1 MTRSRRNQIRS
12 QITDPSRPRHRHAHV
27 TSQAVTSLAT
37 PRLLPFGSRDHARPY
52 KTSQSN
58 FYLQH
63 HGFWRSPFA
72 EDIQR
77 GNYHVYVS
85 PPWPQRDGIPY
96 NIARIMEFLPDE
108 GTTRTR
114 GKGREIIT
122 RVRLAWYYRPSDLN
136 DRPSADPRLL
146 LAAIFSEV
154 QPVSHL
160 RARCYVRHKDK
171 ISDLQAWKKKPD
183 HFYFQRVFDPY
194 IRKEFDVL
202 RSADVTNLA
211 ERDVIGDLTDNLR
224 LCETCEKWA
233 PSQDSVRCDTCK
245 CYYHMACVNPP
256 LVAKP
261 AKGYG
266 WTCGACSRHH
276 DEHVQPGGRHST
288 PVTKSRVSKV
298 AVKSRGLAGL
308 STNLPHRDINSED
321 RYFKMCLYTVAED
334 TLDPDDLIFPK
345 AATRVGARYQ
355 AVVGPWVAPDTN
367 ASPQP
372 SQIPDGVPERGG
384 DDTIEMMSVIVSMS
398 EEERKLSI
406 VISLVEEPGQESARR
421 YSLQYLD
428 ITQKFNSTTRPRKQ
442 HGPEM
447 RAIKDGIKTRSIYE
461 VVRFYGDR
469 LREENRQSKTNTL
482 TGKSISLKRSRSP
495 SSDDE
500 SSVYGFGGDV
510 PRQVCG
516 ACRSKESAVW
526 WKAPRGL
533 PTEVMC
539 DQCGISWRKYGD
551 IRSGRIEE
559 PKKSNGI
566 DKRENTPQPPVK
578 RTKVSMSRGPS
589 PPLAPRQHICC
600 CCKKSGPVGRVVQCT
615 QCGVQ
620 VHAGE
625 AFMVP
630 AEHDSLTRHP
640 VAPAVYGVTEED
652 AMAEIWL
659 CELCQNEKSQESSL
673 NPNCLLCPRTSNDN
687 LQSKQ
692 SAVASTILRLS
703 KPTEGR
709 GWVHTL
715 CSVFVPETSFT
726 DATRLRLVEGI
737 SSVSDA
743 RWACSVCRQ
752 EGGAVVSCASGCG
765 TQFHVSCAWMAG
777 HAFGFEI
784 RQSKNIRR
792 DPATIVEFRG
802 EVGVMKASIRCKTHS
817 ASLRP
822 SFDIC
827 SLNTNGESALQLY
840 CRTYKQVSISHSYGL
855 LRKAKRLDT
864 LLRAQ
869 GFLPAISSIGDPLSP
884 LNLASN
890 CRSCG
895 TNDSPCFWTLDGQ
908 TIVDPDG
915 ASDVLCNL
923 CRSGPLSR
931 GLAGVPEA
939 VTDIGSEDIRL
950 EKIAA
955 AHATPVQAR

>member
-1 MTRSRRNQIRS
+1 MVSGGGPCLRI
-12 QITDPSRPRHRHAHV
+12 
-27 TSQAVTSLAT
+27 
-37 PRLLPFGSRDHARPY
+37 
-52 KTSQSN
+52 SN
-58 FYLQH
+58 
-63 HGFWRSPFA
+63 GEVA
-72 EDIQR
+72 NVND
-77 GNYHVYVS
+77 HVYVS

-108 GTTRTR
+108 GAIRTR

-202 RSADVTNLA
+202 RSADVTNLPLEIREVLQSRYEFVVA

-276 DEHVQPGGRHST
+276 DEQVSQPGGRHAT
-288 PVTKSRVSKV
+288 PVTKSRSFK
-298 AVKSRGLAGL
+298 AAAKSRSLAGL
-308 STNLPHRDINSED
+308 NTNLSHRDINSED
-321 RYFKMCLYTVAED
+321 RYFKMWPFRYFGLYTVAED

-355 AVVGPWVAPDTN
+355 AVVGPWIPLDGK

-372 SQIPDGVPERGG
+372 SQNSDGVPERGG
-384 DDTIEMMSVIVSMS
+384 DDTIEMMSIIVMMS
-398 EEERKLSI
+398 EEQIAAFHSFHQNLWSKSAMRYGVDFLE
-406 VISLVEEPGQESARR
+406 ESARR
-421 YSLQYLD
+421 YSLQHLG
-428 ITQKFNSTTRPRKQ
+428 ITQKYNGTTRPRKWQAKDTRFWDKDWTQDELEQFENGIKQ

-447 RAIKDGIKTRSIYE
+447 RAIKEGIKSRSIYE
-461 VVRFYGDR
+461 VVRFYGHWKNDR
-469 LREENRQSKTNTL
+469 LGEEHRQSKTNTL
-482 TGKSISLKRSRSP
+482 TGKNISLKRSRSP

-559 PKKSNGI
+559 PKKGNGV

-578 RTKVSMSRGPS
+578 RTKVIPLNLGLITLHIEEFFRFQCLAAHPRLPRRGNTS
-589 PPLAPRQHICC
+589 VVAA
-600 CCKKSGPVGRVVQCT
+600 KKAALWVGWCNVRNVAFKFT
-615 QCGVQ
+615 QVGI
-620 VHAGE
+620 
-625 AFMVP
+625 
-630 AEHDSLTRHP
+630 S
-640 VAPAVYGVTEED
+640 VYGVTEEE
-652 AMAEIWL
+652 AATETWL

-673 NPNCLLCPRTSNDN
+673 NPNCLLCPRTPNDT

-692 SAVASTILRLS
+692 NALASTMLRLS

-726 DATRLRLVEGI
+726 DASRLRLVEGI
-737 SSVSDA
+737 SSVSDT
-743 RWACSVCRQ
+743 RWASACSICRQ

-765 TQFHVSCAWMAG
+765 TQYHVSCAWMAG
-777 HAFGFEI
+777 HAFGFEV
-784 RQSKNIRR
+784 RQSKNTRR
-792 DPATIVEFRG
+792 DPATIVDFRG
-802 EVGVMKASIRCKTHS
+802 EVGVLKALIRCKSHPN
-817 ASLRP
+817 APRP
-822 SFDIC
+822 TFDIC
-827 SLNTNGESALQLY
+827 SLNANGESALQVY
-840 CRTYKQVSISHSYGL
+840 CRTYKQVSVSHSYGL

-869 GFLPAISSIGDPLSP
+869 GFLPPVSSPHSSQILSHTMSSGKAVC
-884 LNLASN
+884 N
-890 CRSCG
+890 SCA
-895 TNDSPCFWTLDGQ
+895 TNDSPCFWSLDGQ
-908 TIVDPDG
+908 IMVDPETTSI
-915 ASDVLCNL
+915 ALCNS
-923 CRSGPLSR
+923 C
-931 GLAGVPEA
+931 
-939 VTDIGSEDIRL
+939 RL
-950 EKIAA
+950 E
-955 AHATPVQAR
+955 HLSDGVVRVGTGGGQ

>member
-1 MTRSRRNQIRS
+1 MVSGG
-12 QITDPSRPRHRHAHV
+12 AH
-27 TSQAVTSLAT
+27 SL
-37 PRLLPFGSRDHARPY
+37 RI
-52 KTSQSN
+52 SN
-58 FYLQH
+58 GETAYIN
-63 HGFWRSPFA
+63 
-72 EDIQR
+72 D
-77 GNYHVYVS
+77 HVYVS

-202 RSADVTNLA
+202 RSADVTNLPANIREILQSRYEFVVA

-233 PSQDSVRCDTCK
+233 PSQDSVRS
-245 CYYHMACVNPP
+245 
-256 LVAKP
+256 KP

-321 RYFKMCLYTVAED
+321 RYFKMWPFRYFGLYTVAED

-398 EEERKLSI
+398 EEEQAAFNTFHQNLWSKPAARNGVDFL
-406 VISLVEEPGQESARR
+406 EESARR

-428 ITQKFNSTTRPRKQ
+428 ITQKFNSTTRPRKWQAKDTRFWDKDWTQDEIEQFENGIKQ

-461 VVRFYGDR
+461 VVRFYGRWKNDR

-743 RWACSVCRQ
+743 RWASACSVCRQ

-827 SLNTNGESALQLY
+827 SLNTNGEPALQLY

-931 GLAGVPEA
+931 GLAGVAEA

-955 AHATPVQAR
+955 AHATPVQAQ

>member
-1 MTRSRRNQIRS
+1 MVSGGS
-12 QITDPSRPRHRHAHV
+12 PS
-27 TSQAVTSLAT
+27 L
-37 PRLLPFGSRDHARPY
+37 RL
-52 KTSQSN
+52 SN
-58 FYLQH
+58 GEIAYVN
-63 HGFWRSPFA
+63 
-72 EDIQR
+72 D
-77 GNYHVYVS
+77 HVYVS

-160 RARCYVRHKDK
+160 RAKCYVRHKDK
-171 ISDLQAWKKKPD
+171 IPDLQAWKKKPD

-202 RSADVTNLA
+202 RSADVTNLPAEIREVLQSRYEFVVA

-276 DEHVQPGGRHST
+276 DEQVSQPGGRHAT
-288 PVTKSRVSKV
+288 PITKSRSSKV
-298 AVKSRGLAGL
+298 ATKSRSLAGL
-308 STNLPHRDINSED
+308 NANLSHRDINSED
-321 RYFKMCLYTVAED
+321 RYFKMWPFRYFGLYTVAED

-355 AVVGPWVAPDTN
+355 AVVGPWVSPDAKT
-367 ASPQP
+367 S
-372 SQIPDGVPERGG
+372 SQSNQTPDGVPERGG
-384 DDTIEMMSVIVSMS
+384 DDTIEMLSIIVSMS
-398 EEERKLSI
+398 EEEMAAFHTFHQNLWSKPAMRYGVDFL
-406 VISLVEEPGQESARR
+406 EESARR
-421 YSLQYLD
+421 YSLQHLG
-428 ITQKFNSTTRPRKQ
+428 ITQKFSNTMRSRKWQTKDSRFWDKDWTQEEVEQFENGIKQ

-447 RAIKDGIKTRSIYE
+447 RAIKEGIKTRSIYE
-461 VVRFYGDR
+461 VVRFYGHWKNDR
-469 LREENRQSKTNTL
+469 LGEEHRHSKTNAL
-482 TGKSISLKRSRSP
+482 TGRNISLKRSRSP

-559 PKKSNGI
+559 PKKGNGI

-589 PPLAPRQHICC
+589 PPPAPRQHVCC
-600 CCKKSGPVGRVVQCT
+600 CCKKSGPAGRVVQCA

-620 VHAGE
+620 VHA
-625 AFMVP
+625 
-630 AEHDSLTRHP
+630 
-640 VAPAVYGVTEED
+640 AVYGVTEEE
-652 AMAEIWL
+652 AAAETWL

-673 NPNCLLCPRTSNDN
+673 NPNCLLCPRTPNDA

-692 SAVASTILRLS
+692 NALASTILRLS

-726 DATRLRLVEGI
+726 DASRLRLVEGI
-737 SSVSDA
+737 SSVSDT
-743 RWACSVCRQ
+743 RWASACSICRQ

-765 TQFHVSCAWMAG
+765 AQFHVSCAWMAG
-777 HAFGFEI
+777 HTFGFEV
-784 RQSKNIRR
+784 RQSKNSRR
-792 DPATIVEFRG
+792 DPATIVDFRG
-802 EVGVMKASIRCKTHS
+802 EVGVLKALIRCKAHPT
-817 ASLRP
+817 ATRP

-827 SLNTNGESALQLY
+827 SLNTNGESALQVY
-840 CRTYKQVSISHSYGL
+840 CRTYKQVSVSHSYGL

-869 GFLPAISSIGDPLSP
+869 GFLPAIPSP
-884 LNLASN
+884 HNSQKFTHALPDGNAV
-890 CRSCG
+890 CDSCG
-895 TNDSPCFWTLDGQ
+895 THDSPCFWSLDGQ
-908 TIVDPDG
+908 VMVDPET
-915 ASDVLCNL
+915 ASTALCNS
-923 CRSGPLSR
+923 CRINQM
-931 GLAGVPEA
+931 AGSSSSADVEVADGDRETNLQSIPA
-939 VTDIGSEDIRL
+939 ILTS
-950 EKIAA
+950 
-955 AHATPVQAR
+955 T

>member
-1 MTRSRRNQIRS
+1 MSGIR
-12 QITDPSRPRHRHAHV
+12 T
-27 TSQAVTSLAT
+27 
-37 PRLLPFGSRDHARPY
+37 
-52 KTSQSN
+52 K
-58 FYLQH
+58 YLT
-63 HGFWRSPFA
+63 FKP
-72 EDIQR
+72 
-77 GNYHVYVS
+77 
-85 PPWPQRDGIPY
+85 
-96 NIARIMEFLPDE
+96 
-108 GTTRTR
+108 
-114 GKGREIIT
+114 GR
-122 RVRLAWYYRPSDLN
+122 
-136 DRPSADPRLL
+136 
-146 LAAIFSEV
+146 
-154 QPVSHL
+154 
-160 RARCYVRHKDK
+160 
-171 ISDLQAWKKKPD
+171 KKPD

-202 RSADVTNLA
+202 RSADVTNLPANIREILQSRYEFVVA

-233 PSQDSVRCDTCK
+233 PS
-245 CYYHMACVNPP
+245 
-256 LVAKP
+256 
-261 AKGYG
+261 
-266 WTCGACSRHH
+266 
-276 DEHVQPGGRHST
+276 
-288 PVTKSRVSKV
+288 
-298 AVKSRGLAGL
+298 
-308 STNLPHRDINSED
+308 
-321 RYFKMCLYTVAED
+321 
-334 TLDPDDLIFPK
+334 PDDLIFPK

-398 EEERKLSI
+398 EEEQAAFNTFHQNLWSKPAARNGVDFL
-406 VISLVEEPGQESARR
+406 EESARR

-428 ITQKFNSTTRPRKQ
+428 ITQKFNSTTRPRKVLAAKDTRFWDKDWTQDEIEQFENGIKQ

-461 VVRFYGDR
+461 VRPPKG
-469 LREENRQSKTNTL
+469 RESTIENQYFNRQKHFVEAKSL
-482 TGKSISLKRSRSP
+482 T

-589 PPLAPRQHICC
+589 PHLHPDSIYVV

-743 RWACSVCRQ
+743 RWASACSVCRQ

-827 SLNTNGESALQLY
+827 SLNTNGESHFSFTAEHINRFPSHILMGS
-840 CRTYKQVSISHSYGL
+840 CEKQNDWTPCSRS
-855 LRKAKRLDT
+855 
-864 LLRAQ
+864 
-869 GFLPAISSIGDPLSP
+869 GFP
-884 LNLASN
+884 
-890 CRSCG
+890 
-895 TNDSPCFWTLDGQ
+895 T
-908 TIVDPDG
+908 
-915 ASDVLCNL
+915 CNL
-923 CRSGPLSR
+923 IHWRPIKSSELGQQLQVLRSGPLSR

>member
-1 MTRSRRNQIRS
+1 MVSGGGPCLRI
-12 QITDPSRPRHRHAHV
+12 
-27 TSQAVTSLAT
+27 
-37 PRLLPFGSRDHARPY
+37 
-52 KTSQSN
+52 SN
-58 FYLQH
+58 
-63 HGFWRSPFA
+63 GEVA
-72 EDIQR
+72 NVND
-77 GNYHVYVS
+77 HVYVS

-96 NIARIMEFLPDE
+96 NIARIMEFLPEE
-108 GTTRTR
+108 GATRTR
-114 GKGREIIT
+114 GKSRETLT

-160 RARCYVRHKDK
+160 RAKCYVRHKDK

-202 RSADVTNLA
+202 RSADVTNLPAEIREVLQSRYEFVVA

-256 LVAKP
+256 LAAKP
-261 AKGYG
+261 AKG
-266 WTCGACSRHH
+266 
-276 DEHVQPGGRHST
+276 QPGGRHAT
-288 PVTKSRVSKV
+288 PVTKSRSSK
-298 AVKSRGLAGL
+298 AAAKSRSLVGLNANL
-308 STNLPHRDINSED
+308 SHRDINSED
-321 RYFKMCLYTVAED
+321 RYFKMWPFRYFGLYTVAED

-355 AVVGPWVAPDTN
+355 AVVGPCVPPDAN

-372 SQIPDGVPERGG
+372 SQAPDGIPERGG
-384 DDTIEMMSVIVSMS
+384 DDTIEMMSIIVLMS
-398 EEERKLSI
+398 DEQMTAFHTFHQNLWSKPTMRSGVDFLE
-406 VISLVEEPGQESARR
+406 ESARR
-421 YSLQYLD
+421 YSLQHLG
-428 ITQKFNSTTRPRKQ
+428 ITQKYNSTTRPRKWQAKDTRFWDKDWTQDEVEQFENGIKQ

-447 RAIKDGIKTRSIYE
+447 RAIKEGIRTRSIYE
-461 VVRFYGDR
+461 VVRFYGHWKNDR
-469 LREENRQSKTNTL
+469 LGEEHRQSKTNTL
-482 TGKSISLKRSRSP
+482 TGKNISLKRSRSP

-559 PKKSNGI
+559 AKKGNGV

-589 PPLAPRQHICC
+589 PPPAPRQHICC
-600 CCKKSGPVGRVVQCT
+600 CCKKSGPVGRVVQCA

-620 VHAGE
+620 VHA
-625 AFMVP
+625 
-630 AEHDSLTRHP
+630 
-640 VAPAVYGVTEED
+640 AVYGVTEEE
-652 AMAEIWL
+652 AAVETWL

-673 NPNCLLCPRTSNDN
+673 NPSCLLCPRTPNDT

-692 SAVASTILRLS
+692 NALASTMLRLS

-726 DATRLRLVEGI
+726 DASRLRLVEGI
-737 SSVSDA
+737 SSVSDT
-743 RWACSVCRQ
+743 RWASVSDALSRSDIRITFEQACSICRQ

-765 TQFHVSCAWMAG
+765 AQFHVSCAWMAG
-777 HAFGFEI
+777 HAFGFEV
-784 RQSKNIRR
+784 RQSKNTRR
-792 DPATIVEFRG
+792 DPATIVDFRG
-802 EVGVMKASIRCKTHS
+802 EVGVLKALIRCKMHPN
-817 ASLRP
+817 APRP
-822 SFDIC
+822 TFDIC
-827 SLNTNGESALQLY
+827 SLNANGESALQVY
-840 CRTYKQVSISHSYGL
+840 CRTYKQVSVSHSYGL
-855 LRKAKRLDT
+855 LRKARRLDT

-869 GFLPAISSIGDPLSP
+869 GFLPPIHSLHNSQTFSHARSSGNAMGRLWLIRKRLPLCC
-884 LNLASN
+884 AM
-890 CRSCG
+890 R
-895 TNDSPCFWTLDGQ
+895 
-908 TIVDPDG
+908 
-915 ASDVLCNL
+915 
-923 CRSGPLSR
+923 
-931 GLAGVPEA
+931 AGWNTWLVA
-939 VTDIGSEDIRL
+939 
-950 EKIAA
+950 K
-955 AHATPVQAR
+955 

>member
-1 MTRSRRNQIRS
+1 MVSGG
-12 QITDPSRPRHRHAHV
+12 AH
-27 TSQAVTSLAT
+27 SL
-37 PRLLPFGSRDHARPY
+37 RI
-52 KTSQSN
+52 SN
-58 FYLQH
+58 GETAYIN
-63 HGFWRSPFA
+63 
-72 EDIQR
+72 D
-77 GNYHVYVS
+77 HVYVS

-202 RSADVTNLA
+202 RSADVTNLPANIREILQSRYEFVVA

-233 PSQDSVRCDTCK
+233 PSQDSVRS
-245 CYYHMACVNPP
+245 
-256 LVAKP
+256 KP

-321 RYFKMCLYTVAED
+321 RYFKMWPFRYFGLYTVAED

-398 EEERKLSI
+398 EEEQAAFNTFHQNLWSKPAARNGVDFL
-406 VISLVEEPGQESARR
+406 EESARR

-428 ITQKFNSTTRPRKQ
+428 ITQKFNSTTRPERFWDKDWTQDEIEQFENGIKQ

-461 VVRFYGDR
+461 VVRFYGRWKNDR
-469 LREENRQSKTNTL
+469 LREENRQSKTNTFNRQKHFVEAKSL
-482 TGKSISLKRSRSP
+482 TQ
-495 SSDDE
+495 
-500 SSVYGFGGDV
+500 
-510 PRQVCG
+510 QVCG

-600 CCKKSGPVGRVVQCT
+600 CCKKVDRLGGWCSARN
-615 QCGVQ
+615 
-620 VHAGE
+620 
-625 AFMVP
+625 
-630 AEHDSLTRHP
+630 
-640 VAPAVYGVTEED
+640 AVS
-652 AMAEIWL
+652 
-659 CELCQNEKSQESSL
+659 KSMQ

-743 RWACSVCRQ
+743 RWASACSVCRQ

-931 GLAGVPEA
+931 GLAGVAEA